1 MPGGQKP
8 KRGQPNCNISELQ
21 NHPKPSPAPSKHSRH
36 TTPAQSQAP
45 SPDYDDEDDAD
56 LDLLVHW
63 DSQKTQY
70 VNDPEDKGEGEVVDD
85 DGDEELQEWEGFG
98 KEELL
103 DVMIGIF
110 EDDDEGNLD
119 WLPPKLAEKCKKR
132 QENKKGKHS
141 PEICRFEKCEK
152 QGPKH
157 MQRGQ
162 MSCPKH
168 FALNIVM
175 QSHSKHKQSSQ
186 GSVISPFVSNQCL
199 AKENPARCCCW
210 YTKC

>member
-45 SPDYDDEDDAD
+45 SPDYDDEDDEDDLEEDDAD

-85 DGDEELQEWEGFG
+85 DDDEELQEWEGFG

-103 DVMIGIF
+103 DIMIGMF
-110 EDDDEGNLD
+110 EHDDEGDLD
-119 WLPPKLAEKCKKR
+119 WLPPKLAAKCKKR

-141 PEICRFEKCEK
+141 PEICRF
-152 QGPKH
+152 
-157 MQRGQ
+157 R
-162 MSCPKH
+162 
-168 FALNIVM
+168 ALKNVKSKAQNIC
-175 QSHSKHKQSSQ
+175 K
-186 GSVISPFVSNQCL
+186 G
-199 AKENPARCCCW
+199 ARCHVQSTLHSILSCKVIQN
-210 YTKC
+210 TNKAHRVQL